1 MQVRIGK
8 ELGIIAAEVH
18 AEIELHLLGLPLQ
31 EGVRQLCHGASKQ
44 TPNSP
49 NADRGKVTITISGHD
64 TSGQWQ
70 SESRRIDESECT
82 DEELDLIDA
91 VWAAA
96 ESSERP

>member
-1 MQVRIGK
+1 M
-8 ELGIIAAEVH
+8 IAAEVH
-18 AEIELHLLGLPLQ
+18 AEVEFHLLPLPLQ
-31 EGVRQLCHGASKQ
+31 KGIRQLCHGAPKQ
-44 TPNSP
+44 TPISP

-64 TSGQWQ
+64 ISGQWQ

-96 ESSERP
+96 ETGERP